1 MNNLQLTYKL
11 IKNLI
16 DVKEEM
22 VEWAR
27 LAREHKLT
35 STHQKIMMNKAFEID
50 ELLRDIGVEW
60 IHDYEE
66 NLKIKANIGR

>member
-50 ELLRDIGVEW
+50 ELLDR
-60 IHDYEE
+60 
-66 NLKIKANIGR
+66 L